1 VASDNQRVIIA
12 ENTLM
17 ISKLS
22 LAQLQLDTFQ
32 DFDVADN
39 TEVEEDNKILLQ
51 TPIAIYDKAKEQRT
65 ELKLAQINLEIAEK
79 NVAIAKGA
87 FQPTLR
93 GFYNLSTRV
102 GYADRIVGTELD
114 ALNPTS
120 VFGFRGNKPKCFAS
134 FFTF

>member
-1 VASDNQRVIIA
+1 
-12 ENTLM
+12 L
-17 ISKLS
+17 
-22 LAQLQLDTFQ
+22 LQLDTFQ

-39 TEVEEDNKILLQ
+39 TGSKILLQ

-79 NVAIAKGA
+79 MWPSQRSFSTN
-87 FQPTLR
+87 LR

-114 ALNPTS
+114 AESNFRIWLRGEQTKMF
-120 VFGFRGNKPKCFAS
+120 VLILYLFGKAAPF
-134 FFTF
+134 

>member
-1 VASDNQRVIIA
+1 
-12 ENTLM
+12 
-17 ISKLS
+17 
-22 LAQLQLDTFQ
+22 
-32 DFDVADN
+32 
-39 TEVEEDNKILLQ
+39 LLQ

-79 NVAIAKGA
+79 NVAIAKRA

-120 VFGFRGNKPKCFAS
+120 VFGFVENKPKCFAS
-134 FFTF
+134 

>member
-1 VASDNQRVIIA
+1 
-12 ENTLM
+12 M

-22 LAQLQLDTFQ
+22 LAQLLQLDTFQ

-65 ELKLAQINLEIAEK
+65 ELKLAQINL
-79 NVAIAKGA
+79 IAKCGHRKRS
-87 FQPTLR
+87 FSTNLR

-102 GYADRIVGTELD
+102 GYADRIV
-114 ALNPTS
+114 
-120 VFGFRGNKPKCFAS
+120 
-134 FFTF
+134 

>member
-22 LAQLQLDTFQ
+22 LAQLLQLDTFQ

-79 NVAIAKGA
+79 MWPS
-87 FQPTLR
+87 QR
-93 GFYNLSTRV
+93 SSTNPK
-102 GYADRIVGTELD
+102 RILQVLE
-114 ALNPTS
+114 
-120 VFGFRGNKPKCFAS
+120 
-134 FFTF
+134 